1 MHYKNI
7 QNQLTD
13 SLSTRLTGNMINM
26 GLGHPTII
34 ALTISTLFLVSLW
47 ADNVYALNNYTKPA
61 LSAMSPPNKLSS
73 ITITSNSNSV
83 YSIPSTSVQV
93 VRFSTNYVIDGR
105 ISSLNNSR
113 NLIAST
119 IMDDFD
125 KNPNIGYIVNG
136 SSSNDT
142 LAATSASPAQPSLPN
157 PFVSKNLINQKISNE
172 IQDAIA
178 AASSTSSTQK
188 RVEIRCTFGMILS
201 DYRCS

>member
-1 MHYKNI
+1 M
-7 QNQLTD
+7 L
-13 SLSTRLTGNMINM
+13 
-26 GLGHPTII
+26 
-34 ALTISTLFLVSLW
+34 
-47 ADNVYALNNYTKPA
+47 
-61 LSAMSPPNKLSS
+61 PPNKLPS

-83 YSIPSTSVQV
+83 YLIPSTSVQV
-93 VRFSTNYVIDGR
+93 DRFSTSYIIDGR

-136 SSSNDT
+136 SSSNQALD
-142 LAATSASPAQPSLPN
+142 ATSASPSQPSLPN

-178 AASSTSSTQK
+178 AASSTSSTEK
-188 RVEIRCTFGMILS
+188 RVEIRCTLGMILS

>member
-1 MHYKNI
+1 MHYNNI

-26 GLGHPTII
+26 VLGHPTII
-34 ALTISTLFLVSLW
+34 ALTIFTLFLVSLW
-47 ADNVYALNNYTKPA
+47 ADNVYSLNNYTKPA
-61 LSAMSPPNKLSS
+61 LSAMLP
-73 ITITSNSNSV
+73 ITITSNSNRV

-93 VRFSTNYVIDGR
+93 DRFSTNYVIDGR

-119 IMDDFD
+119 ILDDFD
-125 KNPNIGYIVNG
+125 KTPNIGYIVNG
-136 SSSNDT
+136 SSSNQ
-142 LAATSASPAQPSLPN
+142 ARNATSASPAQPSLPN

-178 AASSTSSTQK
+178 AASSTSSTEK

>member
-1 MHYKNI
+1 
-7 QNQLTD
+7 
-13 SLSTRLTGNMINM
+13 
-26 GLGHPTII
+26 
-34 ALTISTLFLVSLW
+34 
-47 ADNVYALNNYTKPA
+47 
-61 LSAMSPPNKLSS
+61 
-73 ITITSNSNSV
+73 
-83 YSIPSTSVQV
+83 
-93 VRFSTNYVIDGR
+93 
-105 ISSLNNSR
+105 
-113 NLIAST
+113 
-119 IMDDFD
+119 MDDFD

-188 RVEIRCTFGMILS
+188 RVEIRCIFGMILS

>member
-1 MHYKNI
+1 MHYNNI

-26 GLGHPTII
+26 VLGHPTII

-61 LSAMSPPNKLSS
+61 LSAMLP
-73 ITITSNSNSV
+73 ITIRSNSNRI

-93 VRFSTNYVIDGR
+93 DRFSTSYVINGR

-136 SSSNDT
+136 SSS
-142 LAATSASPAQPSLPN
+142 
-157 PFVSKNLINQKISNE
+157 
-172 IQDAIA
+172 
-178 AASSTSSTQK
+178 
-188 RVEIRCTFGMILS
+188 
-201 DYRCS
+201 

>member
-1 MHYKNI
+1 
-7 QNQLTD
+7 
-13 SLSTRLTGNMINM
+13 MINM
-26 GLGHPTII
+26 VLGHPTII

-47 ADNVYALNNYTKPA
+47 ADNVYALNNYTKHA
-61 LSAMSPPNKLSS
+61 LSAMLP
-73 ITITSNSNSV
+73 ITITSNSNRV

-93 VRFSTNYVIDGR
+93 ERFSTNYVIDGR

-125 KNPNIGYIVNG
+125 KNPNIGYIVND
-136 SSSNDT
+136 SSSNQALD
-142 LAATSASPAQPSLPN
+142 ATSASPAQPSLPN

-178 AASSTSSTQK
+178 AASSTSSTEK